1 MATVTSIDGKKNFAP
16 PPPPSGRDCPRDD
29 WKGLLRMGKNGY
41 IPDDLNILI
50 ALKFSPE
57 FSCLFGYDEGWRTV
71 VALRT
76 PPFTTREQ
84 VPCWWQD
91 EHTTLL
97 AAWLIYQGFAKP
109 SDRLIERCIQAVAS
123 VHPFH
128 RVRDY
133 LGLITWDHEKRIDT
147 WLMRYFGAK
156 DSPYTRAVGKCFLIA
171 AVARALRPGSKV
183 DNILILEG
191 AQGLRKSSALQKL
204 AGAEFFIDNLA
215 AFGSRDASHQI
226 AGYWIYE
233 IAEIDRQIRGVAAGR
248 TKSFVTTSVDYFR
261 PAYARHRLRVPRDS
275 IMVGSTNLQEYLVDS
290 TGNRRFWPVWCERA
304 EVEALALDRD
314 ALWAEA
320 VHCYRA
326 GEPWHLSPELEA
338 LAAIEQKRR
347 VESHPWGELIL
358 PFLEKIAVDGK
369 DVSIK
374 EIFSGPLSGRDRT
387 SGAEKAVVKIL
398 QGAGWIQARPRKDNP
413 DRIRRYHKPRS

>member
-1 MATVTSIDGKKNFAP
+1 
-16 PPPPSGRDCPRDD
+16 
-29 WKGLLRMGKNGY
+29 MGKNGY
-41 IPDDLNILI
+41 IADDLNILI

-57 FSCLFGYDEGWRTV
+57 FSCLFGYDESWRTV

-76 PPFTTREQ
+76 PPFATREQ

-97 AAWLIYQGFAKP
+97 AAWLIYQDFAKP
-109 SDRLIERCIQAVAS
+109 SDRLIDRSVQAVAS
-123 VHPFH
+123 AHPFH

-133 LGLITWDHEKRIDT
+133 LNLIKWDGEKRVDT
-147 WLMRYFGAK
+147 WLIKYLGAK
-156 DSPYTRAVGKCFLIA
+156 DSSYTRAVGKCFLIA
-171 AVARALRPGSKV
+171 AVARAMQPGSKV
-183 DNILILEG
+183 DNTLILEG
-191 AQGLRKSSALQKL
+191 AQGLRKSSALQNL
-204 AGAEFFIDNLA
+204 AGVEFFIDNLA
-215 AFGSRDASHQI
+215 PFGSRDASHQI
-226 AGYWIYE
+226 AGYWISE

-261 PAYARHRLRVPRDS
+261 PAYGRRRLRVPRDS

-304 EVEALALDRD
+304 EVEALGFDRD
-314 ALWAEA
+314 ALWAA
-320 VHCYRA
+320 VHCYCA
-326 GEPWHLSPELEA
+326 GEPWHLSPNLEA

-358 PFLEKIAVDGK
+358 PFLEKIAADGK

-387 SGAEKAVVKIL
+387 SNAEKAVAKIL
-398 QGAGWIQARPRKDNP
+398 QAEGWIQARPRKDNP
-413 DRIRRYHKPRS
+413 DRARRYRKPSS